1 MKPGR
6 GERLTDEDNTKDLT
20 PEDFLNVDTPQI
32 TIDAELRK
40 LGLDPEALE
49 YECCAFIKAL
59 KRKLNRQRDEEAEVL
74 ETMATLSD
82 GAPCCRRALIHEIT
96 AFNPEP
102 AFGRLLTK
110 MTIWSPPG
118 NCSHCGSPLYDI
130 RLNEYPTPRD
140 MGT

>member
-6 GERLTDEDNTKDLT
+6 GERLTDEDSPKDLT
-20 PEDFLNVDTPQI
+20 PEDFLNPNTPQV

-82 GAPCCRRALIHEIT
+82 GAPCCRQVLMREII
-96 AFNPEP
+96 AFNADSAIE
-102 AFGRLLTK
+102 RLAAK
-110 MTIWSPPG
+110 NTIRFLDG
-118 NCSHCGSPLYDI
+118 KCSHCGAHLLVARQIPQK
-130 RLNEYPTPRD
+130 P
-140 MGT
+140 GTAT